1 MGAFQL
7 RNEIRQSV
15 RDAIR
20 NAAQEARDAA
30 QATREGGQHVRDAE
44 QQVREA
50 NQAVRDANASMRGAS
65 TPQEHAAAARQLVS
79 AQAELASAQAELAS
93 AEAQLETATRAYTVQ
108 LPRDF
113 QRAIPTGA
121 VDITVAFFVTCAVMV
136 IGRPIARA
144 VGRRIER
151 GGGAPALSPDATASI
166 KRIEQTMDAM
176 SIEVERI
183 SEAQRY
189 MVKLR
194 ADSPR

>member
-151 GGGAPALSPDATASI
+151 GGGAPTLSPDATASI

>member
-1 MGAFQL
+1 MSAFQL

-20 NAAQEARDAA
+20 DAAQEARDAA
-30 QATREGGQHVRDAE
+30 QATREGGQRVRDAE
-44 QQVREA
+44 RQVRQAEEFVRAA
-50 NQAVRDANASMRGAS
+50 NLSMRDAS
-65 TPQEHAAAARQLVS
+65 TPKEHAEAARQLVLAKGELAW
-79 AQAELASAQAELAS
+79 AQGELASAQA
-93 AEAQLETATRAYTVQ
+93 QLEAAARAYTVQ

-144 VGRRIER
+144 IGRRIER
-151 GGGAPALSPDATASI
+151 GGGGSALSPDAAASI

-194 ADSPR
+194 ADSAR